1 MSERWK
7 PVIDYEDWYEVSDLS
22 VIRRTK
28 ASCGT
33 HIGKILIPHTNR
45 GGYRCVSLCKEG
57 GQRTATVHRIVT
69 ESFLGRR
76 PGDKQV
82 NHKDGDKTNNR
93 LDNLEY
99 VTPSENM
106 LHAFSIGLIS
116 HRGEK
121 NSNIKLTEKDVYKVR
136 RLLAEGHT
144 LSSIAFSFNVSKS
157 CIGGISAGNNWA
169 WLKEEEEEDDD

>member
-1 MSERWK
+1 MNEKWK

-76 PGDKQV
+76 PDDKQV

-93 LDNLEY
+93 LENLEY
-99 VTPSENM
+99 VTTSENV
-106 LHAFSIGLIS
+106 LHAYKTGLNNGP
-116 HRGEK
+116 RGELQG
-121 NSNIKLTEKDVYKVR
+121 NSKLTEEKVHEIR
-136 RLLAEGHT
+136 RLLVDETQTA
-144 LSSIAFSFNVSKS
+144 IALKFNVSNVT
-157 CIGGISAGNNWA
+157 ISDVARGVTWMHV
-169 WLKEEEEEDDD
+169 KEEEEEE